1 MDSFD
6 TILNF
11 PLIMGLLAAT
21 IHVFT
26 GPDHL
31 AAVTPLVFDTQKKH
45 WKIGFSWGIGH
56 ILGML
61 MIGVLFYF
69 FKDLIDVESFSK
81 YSEKFVGFILIGL
94 GIWAFYRIKHK
105 KHSHKHPH
113 IHRQNQSEILV
124 HIHKH
129 EHTDDAHTHRH
140 EEVQSSNLYTAV
152 GVGTIHGFA
161 GIAHFLLFLPVLGFK
176 TKQAS
181 VLYMLG
187 FSIGIV
193 FSMLSYTFVIGKLQN
208 KSSADSFLRNF
219 QFWSGILAIAV
230 GVYWIFVN

>member
-31 AAVTPLVFDTQKKH
+31 AAVTPLVFDTKNKH

-69 FKDLIDVESFSK
+69 FKDAINIEIFST

-113 IHRQNQSEILV
+113 IHRQDQQETLV

-129 EHTDDAHTHRH
+129 EHTDDSHTHRH
-140 EEVQSSNLYTAV
+140 DKIESSNLYTAI

-161 GIAHFLLFLPVLGFK
+161 GIAHFLLLLPVLGFK

-193 FSMLSYTFVIGKLQN
+193 FSMLSYTFVIGKLQK
-208 KSSADSFLRNF
+208 KSTAASFLRNF
-219 QFWSGILAIAV
+219 QFWSGVLAIAV
-230 GVYWIFVN
+230 GIYWILTT